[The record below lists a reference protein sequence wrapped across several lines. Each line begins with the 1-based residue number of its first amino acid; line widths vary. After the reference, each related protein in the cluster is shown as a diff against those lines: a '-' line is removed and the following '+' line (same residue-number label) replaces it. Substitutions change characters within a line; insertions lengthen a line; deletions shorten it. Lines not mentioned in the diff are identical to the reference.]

1 MSKQEHVPLSIRI
14 KEATQKLKD
23 AGYVVFNDDDTKF
36 AILAE
41 KKRFICKSLSDFF
54 KTTIKLTENEKSQ
67 N

>member
-1 MSKQEHVPLSIRI
+1 MAKEEYQPLSIRI

-23 AGYVVFNDDDTKF
+23 AGFVVFNDDDTKF

-41 KKRFICKSLSDFF
+41 RQRHICKNVTDFF
-54 KTTIKLTENEKSQ
+54 KTTVKLTQENE

>member
-1 MSKQEHVPLSIRI
+1 MPKDQYVPLSIRI

-41 KKRFICKSLSDFF
+41 RKRYICKNLNDFF
-54 KTTIKLTENEKSQ
+54 KTTIKLTEDSI
-67 N
+67 

>member
-1 MSKQEHVPLSIRI
+1 MSKEEYRPLSIRI

-41 KKRFICKSLSDFF
+41 RKRYICKNAADFF
-54 KTTIKLTENEKSQ
+54 KTTSKLTQENEG
-67 N
+67 